1 MACQFEQTKNS
12 NDREE
17 LQHICV
23 LKMWGE
29 MGEDQVDVEAESGD
43 EVYNID
49 RTSDKIQN
57 IRTGNES
64 AKV

>member
-23 LKMWGE
+23 LKMWSE

>member
-29 MGEDQVDVEAESGD
+29 MGEDQVDVEAESGHKVND
-43 EVYNID
+43 VD
-49 RTSDKIQN
+49 WTSDKIQ
-57 IRTGNES
+57 
-64 AKV
+64 